1 MCSAGGARERR
12 GGAGRGAE
20 GGAKK
25 RGGPGVFLSRG
36 MVTVAV
42 EVEEEEEEEEEGA
55 GSKAWRRFFSSLGLR
70 RALPSKALAPK
81 CRQVR
86 APR

>member
-42 EVEEEEEEEEEGA
+42 AVEEEEEEEEEGA
-55 GSKAWRRFFSSLGLR
+55 GSKAWKFFSSLGLR
-70 RALPSKALAPK
+70 RALPSKALSHPNAG
-81 CRQVR
+81 R
-86 APR
+86 